1 MSDFLLSIDLDELNE
16 LLEDGGPKKGFIK
29 PAIVKFVASGNVMDD
44 MSELITWPKKKDKS
58 VRTVAEQVTA
68 VKATVKL
75 KSVELGWPEL
85 VVVAGTLNGKTHES
99 AIIVNKPL
107 FDAAKA
113 KDDADKAKA
122 AKSAA

>member
-1 MSDFLLSIDLDELNE
+1 MSDFLLSIDMDELNE

-29 PAIVKFVASGNVMDD
+29 PAVVKFVASGEVLGD

-58 VRTVAEQVTA
+58 ERTVAEQVTA
-68 VKATVKL
+68 IKQNIKL

-85 VVVAGTLNGKTHES
+85 VVVAGTLKGNSHES

-113 KDDADKAKA
+113 KEDAAKAKA
-122 AKSAA
+122 AA